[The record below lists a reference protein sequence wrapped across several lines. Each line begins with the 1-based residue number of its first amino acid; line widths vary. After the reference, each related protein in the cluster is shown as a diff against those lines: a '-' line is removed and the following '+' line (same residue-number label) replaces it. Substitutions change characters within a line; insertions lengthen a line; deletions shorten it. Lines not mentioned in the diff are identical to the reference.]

1 MLNIVFMILIIE
13 DINVIGAIILIIII
27 IQRLR
32 LFHFYSHIFF
42 SFYFSETFS
51 CLIFFVLGFYDT
63 RDHDRHHS
71 HFDMNYGFPFP
82 YLDILHGTYHGNFLN
97 FDIQPFGKNK

>member
-1 MLNIVFMILIIE
+1 MIIVIAATVVIFILSFTYLFSSEVGLSLSLIHLNIPC
-13 DINVIGAIILIIII
+13 
-27 IQRLR
+27 
-32 LFHFYSHIFF
+32 
-42 SFYFSETFS
+42 YFTS
-51 CLIFFVLGFYDT
+51 GFYDT

-82 YLDILHGTYHGNFLN
+82 YLDILHGTYHGKFLN